1 MMINCDL
8 GEINV
13 DEELMSL
20 LDACNISCG
29 MHAGDPWL
37 IQQTIHAAK
46 KNKLIIGAHPSYP
59 DRKGFGRHAM
69 ELAYEVLKAN
79 LSYQIAAIKGM
90 VESNGVKL
98 QYVKPHGALY
108 HKIMQDKRVAAA
120 LIDAIVELDNNLSIM
135 CMPCP
140 QLEEQVQNNG
150 LKYIKEAF
158 IDRRYNEKGALIS
171 RSEEGA
177 LIQDENEAFAQ
188 YKLLNQKKICTSKKS
203 ILDMDVDSLCVHGDN
218 PNVNK
223 IVRKIKAW
231 RV

>member
-13 DEELMSL
+13 DEELMSY

-37 IQQTIHAAK
+37 IQQTILAAK

-59 DRKGFGRHAM
+59 DRTGFGRNAM
-69 ELAYEVLKAN
+69 ELSYEVLKAN
-79 LSYQIAAIKGM
+79 LIYQIAAVKGM

-108 HKIMQDKRVAAA
+108 HKIMQDKMIAAA
-120 LIDAIVELDNNLSIM
+120 LIDAIVELDNNLAIM
-135 CMPCP
+135 CMPSSK
-140 QLEEQVQNNG
+140 LEEQVEKNG
-150 LKYIKEAF
+150 LNYIKEAF

-177 LIQDENEAFAQ
+177 LIHDENEAYAQ
-188 YKLLNQKKICTSKKS
+188 FKLLNQKKVCTLQNS
-203 ILDMDVDSLCVHGDN
+203 ILDMDVDSFCIHGDN

-223 IVRKIKAW
+223 IVRKIKGC

>member
-1 MMINCDL
+1 MINCDL

-29 MHAGDPWL
+29 MHAGEPWL
-37 IQQTIHAAK
+37 IQQTIRAAK

-59 DRKGFGRHAM
+59 DRKGFGRQAM
-69 ELAYEVLKAN
+69 DLAYEVLKAN

-108 HKIMQDKRVAAA
+108 HKIMKDKRVAAA
-120 LIDAIVELDNNLSIM
+120 LIDAIVELDNNLAIM

-140 QLEEQVQNNG
+140 QLEEQVENNG

-177 LIQDENEAFAQ
+177 LIKDENEAFEQ
-188 YKLLNQKKICTSKKS
+188 YKLLNQKKIFTSQKS

-223 IVRKIKAW
+223 IIRKIKAW
-231 RV
+231 RL